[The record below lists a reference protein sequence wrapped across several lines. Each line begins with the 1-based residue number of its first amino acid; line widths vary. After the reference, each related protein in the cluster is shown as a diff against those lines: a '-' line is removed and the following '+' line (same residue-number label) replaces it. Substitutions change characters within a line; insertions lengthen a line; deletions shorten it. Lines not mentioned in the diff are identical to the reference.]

1 MKNGTLVTAYLDYCA
16 KTSRLMHSGI
26 VSDAQEATRRVER
39 DGAGELYQACLDD
52 GWTMDD
58 MDAAFER
65 RFHFRVNRKVA
76 L

>member
-26 VSDAQEATRRVER
+26 VSDALEAEARVER

-52 GWTMDD
+52 GWTMVD

-65 RFHFRVNRKVA
+65 RFHFRVNRKV
-76 L
+76 LP